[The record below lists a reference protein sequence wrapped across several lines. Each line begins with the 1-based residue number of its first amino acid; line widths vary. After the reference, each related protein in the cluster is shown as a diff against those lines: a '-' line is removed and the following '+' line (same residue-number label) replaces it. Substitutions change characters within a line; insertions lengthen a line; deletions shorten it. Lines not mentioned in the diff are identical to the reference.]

1 MIKSKKRKKTRQ
13 GDGIVNLGISEE
25 RRDVSLAGGGGGGA
39 CGLVGGGGCGLAL
52 VYVGKF
58 RCFWR
63 AGVWPPNKGL
73 PWKLPTDLDVLNY
86 YRQ

>member
-39 CGLVGGGGCGLAL
+39 CGLVGGGGGAAS
-52 VYVGKF
+52 
-58 RCFWR
+58 RCFMLESSVAFGAQVCGHQTKDCR
-63 AGVWPPNKGL
+63 GNCL
-73 PWKLPTDLDVLNY
+73 
-86 YRQ
+86 QI